1 MVLHEHVLCNPV
13 IVACSH
19 WGSHGATTEPCLEL
33 FRPCEGAAM
42 LTDDAVLAMKK
53 SLLSETHGKSHIL
66 YYSSETPVCT

>member
-1 MVLHEHVLCNPV
+1 MPLLSRVWS
-13 IVACSH
+13 CSD
-19 WGSHGATTEPCLEL
+19 LV
-33 FRPCEGAAM
+33 EGAAM